1 MDYNTIRDKVL
12 GFEYKKDGCTFRV
25 WSPVSKSVFV
35 AIYDDYNVNER
46 KLYKMLRD
54 SFGVWEVFVPG
65 DLHLKF
71 YTYILDEK
79 FEVTDPYSISASVNS
94 TKSAI
99 VDLSRTDPEGFKE
112 HAVPNNRA
120 EDAIIYETHVKDFTY
135 HESSGVK
142 LEYRGKFI
150 GIAENGTN
158 YLGLKTGLDHLE
170 ELGVTHLHLMPIF
183 DYLTVDETHEN
194 FHNPHNYNWGYDP
207 ELYNVPEGSFSLD
220 SSDPVSRI
228 KELKT
233 MIMKVHEKGLSVV
246 MDVVYNHTYRS
257 MDSNFNQLNPF
268 YYYRIDRQG
277 QFSNGSGCGNEFAS
291 EKEMGRKL
299 IIDSLKYWVKEYK
312 IDGFRFDL
320 MALMDRETVDRIID
334 ELRKINP
341 NILIYGEPWMAWSTT
356 LPINSQTLPGS
367 QKGRGFS
374 IFNSD
379 FRDAIKGD
387 NDGDGKGYIQ
397 GEYGLKKRVQIGIM
411 GSIISLEG
419 YEGLTMYSMES
430 INYFNSHDNLIL
442 SDKLTKSLD
451 KEDFHN
457 FDNITKMAFNLILLS
472 LGLPFFHSGN
482 EFSRTKFMEHNTYN
496 SPISINQVDW
506 TLKSRNFEIFK
517 HVKNLIH
524 LRKRYKKFILKSY
537 EEMADSFYF
546 IYDLP
551 QWVIGYTILGE
562 EGMLLILHNCGRAVY
577 SMDWDL
583 AFEHIKLCYGNVD
596 ISDIQLIF
604 DEKAEAREEF
614 IKEKHL
620 NIPAVTT
627 YILRLMC

>member
-1 MDYNTIRDKVL
+1 MDYNTIKDKVL
-12 GFEYKKDGCTFRV
+12 GFEYSKDGCTFRV

-35 AIYDDYNVNER
+35 AIYEEYNLSER
-46 KLYKMLRD
+46 RLYKMTRD
-54 SFGVWEVFVPG
+54 TFGVWEVVVPG
-65 DLHLKF
+65 DLNLKF

-99 VDLSRTDPEGFKE
+99 VDLNQTDPPGFKD
-112 HAVPNNRA
+112 HSIPQNKR

-142 LEYRGKFI
+142 GEYRGKFL
-150 GIAENGTN
+150 GIAEENTN
-158 YLGLKTGLDHLE
+158 YLGLQTGLDHLE
-170 ELGVTHLHLMPIF
+170 DLGITHLHLMPIF
-183 DYLTVDETHEN
+183 DYLTVDETEEN

-207 ELYNVPEGSFSLD
+207 ELYNVPEGSYSLD
-220 SSDPVSRI
+220 PSNPVSRI
-228 KELKT
+228 KELKK
-233 MIMKVHEKGLSVV
+233 MIMKVHEKGISVV

-277 QFSNGSGCGNEFAS
+277 HFSNGSGCGNEFAS
-291 EKEMGRKL
+291 EVEMGRKL
-299 IIDSLKYWVKEYK
+299 IIDSLKYWVQEYK
-312 IDGFRFDL
+312 VDGFRFDL
-320 MALMDRETVDRIID
+320 MALMDRETVDLIVK
-334 ELRKINP
+334 ELRNLNP

-397 GEYGLKKRVQIGIM
+397 GEYSLKKRVQIGIM
-411 GSIISLEG
+411 GSIISLDG
-419 YEGLTMYSMES
+419 YDGLTMYPMES

-442 SDKLTKSLD
+442 ADKLTKSLD
-451 KEDFHN
+451 KEDFIN
-457 FDNITKMAFNLILLS
+457 FDKITKMAFNIILLS
-472 LGLPFFHSGN
+472 LGLPFFHGGN
-482 EFSRTKFMEHNTYN
+482 EFSRSKFMEHNTYN
-496 SPISINQVDW
+496 SPISINQIDW
-506 TLKSRNFEIFK
+506 TLKSKNFGVYN

-524 LRKRYKKFILKSY
+524 FRREYKGYMLKSY
-537 EEMADSFYF
+537 DEMADSFYF

-551 QWVIGYTILGE
+551 ESVIAYTILGE
-562 EGMLLILHNCGRAVY
+562 EGMLLILHNCGR
-577 SMDWDL
+577 DEFFINWDL
-583 AFEHIKLCYGNVD
+583 IFDHIKSCYGNLDVED
-596 ISDIQLIF
+596 IELVF
-604 DEKAEAREEF
+604 DEEAKFNKDFTKGESL
-614 IKEKHL
+614 K
-620 NIPAVTT
+620 IPSITT
-627 YILRLMC
+627 YILRIRC